1 MSSKVAVITG
11 ASRGI
16 GARVAEMLAAEGAA
30 VVVNYKKNAELAEQI
45 VAKLRTLGGDGVT
58 VQADVENPDEV
69 RRIFDV
75 AAEKYGRLDYFVNN
89 AAAAAF
95 KRILDLKPNH
105 LDRSYAMN
113 LRPFVLGAQEAVKL
127 MDRGGR
133 IVALTS
139 YGSLHAYP
147 TYAALGSY
155 KAAIESF
162 IRYMAVEFAP
172 YGINVNGVSG
182 GLIESDSLHYFYERV
197 PGQAPMQSV
206 LVKIP
211 LQRPGTVDEMAHA
224 VMFLLGDKS
233 SYITGQTLVVDGGLS
248 VIAPPFWSETHAPL
262 SLPERPHR

>member
-1 MSSKVAVITG
+1 MTGKVAVITG

-16 GARVAEMLAAEGAA
+16 GARVAQMLAAEGAA
-30 VVVNYKKNAELAEQI
+30 VVVNYKKNAELAEKV
-45 VAKLRTLGGDGVT
+45 VASLREQGGDGVA
-58 VQADVENPDEV
+58 VQADIESPEDIQ
-69 RRIFDV
+69 RLFDV
-75 AAEKYGRLDYFVNN
+75 AADRYGRVDYFVSN

-95 KRILDLKPNH
+95 KRIMDLKTHH

-113 LRPFVLGAQEAVKL
+113 VRPFVLGSQEAVKL

-139 YGSLHAYP
+139 YGSQHAYP

-155 KAAIESF
+155 KAAVEAM
-162 IRYMAVEFAP
+162 IRYMAIEFAD

-197 PGQAPMQSV
+197 PGQAPMQPV
-206 LVKIP
+206 LDKIP
-211 LQRPGTVDEMAHA
+211 LKRPGTVDEMADA
-224 VMFLLGDKS
+224 VMFLLGGKS
-233 SYITGQTLVVDGGLS
+233 SYITGQTLIVDGGLS
-248 VIAPPFWSETHAPL
+248 VISPPFWSDTSEPL